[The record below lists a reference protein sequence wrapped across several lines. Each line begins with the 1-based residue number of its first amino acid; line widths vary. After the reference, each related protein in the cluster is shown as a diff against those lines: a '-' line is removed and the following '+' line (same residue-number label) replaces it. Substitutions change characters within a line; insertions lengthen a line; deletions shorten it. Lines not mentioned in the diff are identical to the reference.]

1 MTHFSAWETTWTKL
15 KWREFTHPQTH
26 PPFAS
31 NSKKWVSGNHLCEN
45 RVIGEPHTVSRIGKS
60 HMKTGV
66 FQLWFLK
73 KMIWSKYTLGFVV
86 SWYNLRNCNIW
97 LFLWHLSPQSGPFH
111 QFWSFLLIL
120 FCKTTQK
127 KIWSKYTLGI
137 VVSWYN
143 LKNCNIW
150 LFLWHLSPQSGP
162 FYQFWSFLL
171 ILFSKTTQKKS
182 KHYSGRAFLEVFGK
196 CVGLGLSSSIQR
208 PQKC

>member
-1 MTHFSAWETTWTKL
+1 MAIAIYLISRTSFWVLRFSWPLRIIWL
-15 KWREFTHPQTH
+15 
-26 PPFAS
+26 S
-31 NSKKWVSGNHLCEN
+31 NVLECVKK
-45 RVIGEPHTVSRIGKS
+45 RPIKIR
-60 HMKTGV
+60 
-66 FQLWFLK
+66 FLK
-73 KMIWSKYTLGFVV
+73 
-86 SWYNLRNCNIW
+86 
-97 LFLWHLSPQSGPFH
+97 
-111 QFWSFLLIL
+111 
-120 FCKTTQK
+120 K

-143 LKNCNIW
+143 LRNCNIW

>member
-1 MTHFSAWETTWTKL
+1 MFFRPKNKNIAFWKNDGNIKSVYWITVLSDPE
-15 KWREFTHPQTH
+15 PCN
-26 PPFAS
+26 
-31 NSKKWVSGNHLCEN
+31 NSITFMGINNNEVLVMSDFYGLA
-45 RVIGEPHTVSRIGKS
+45 TVSRIGKS

-73 KMIWSKYTLGFVV
+73 K
-86 SWYNLRNCNIW
+86 
-97 LFLWHLSPQSGPFH
+97 
-111 QFWSFLLIL
+111 
-120 FCKTTQK
+120 

-143 LKNCNIW
+143 LRNCNIW
-150 LFLWHLSPQSGP
+150 LFIWHLSPQSGP
-162 FYQFWSFLL
+162 FHQFWSFLL

>member
-1 MTHFSAWETTWTKL
+1 MWTYD
-15 KWREFTHPQTH
+15 
-26 PPFAS
+26 S
-31 NSKKWVSGNHLCEN
+31 NQQNNDIYGKNVVKSKIVLCLWN
-45 RVIGEPHTVSRIGKS
+45 TVSRIGKS
-60 HMKTGV
+60 HMKTGF

-73 KMIWSKYTLGFVV
+73 KKIWSKYTLGIVV

-111 QFWSFLLIL
+111 
-120 FCKTTQK
+120 
-127 KIWSKYTLGI
+127 
-137 VVSWYN
+137 
-143 LKNCNIW
+143 
-150 LFLWHLSPQSGP
+150 
-162 FYQFWSFLL
+162 QFWSFLL

>member
-1 MTHFSAWETTWTKL
+1 MGYFSPNCFLLQK
-15 KWREFTHPQTH
+15 KISNHNSM
-26 PPFAS
+26 PF
-31 NSKKWVSGNHLCEN
+31 KKWVKCKKGTKKNHE
-45 RVIGEPHTVSRIGKS
+45 IATEPINFFYKQILNTCLIRFFTKCRIGKS
-60 HMKTGV
+60 HMKTG
-66 FQLWFLK
+66 FSQLWFLK
-73 KMIWSKYTLGFVV
+73 
-86 SWYNLRNCNIW
+86 
-97 LFLWHLSPQSGPFH
+97 
-111 QFWSFLLIL
+111 
-120 FCKTTQK
+120 K

-143 LKNCNIW
+143 LRNCNIW